1 MLDLQQQRKT
11 MATTTPMMTRI
22 AAPTPIPITASTGS
36 TLKRRTRC
44 EKWEAVRFAADKECL
59 VYSLH
64 LSGTAW
70 TVGLFIVRPPW
81 LLSV

>member
-36 TLKRRTRC
+36 TLTRRTRC
-44 EKWEAVRFAADKECL
+44 EKWEAVLFAADNECL
-59 VYSLH
+59 VFSPASLWDCVD
-64 LSGTAW
+64 SGT
-70 TVGLFIVRPPW
+70 VYC
-81 LLSV
+81 